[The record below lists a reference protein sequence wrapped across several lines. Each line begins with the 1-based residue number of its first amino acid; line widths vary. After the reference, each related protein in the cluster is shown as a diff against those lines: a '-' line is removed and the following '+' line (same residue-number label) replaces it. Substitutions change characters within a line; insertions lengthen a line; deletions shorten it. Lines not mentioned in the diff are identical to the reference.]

1 VRLIDVKDCKVV
13 PTSKLELFL
22 HSSIGSDAIKG
33 CQMITMGIAVLA
45 GVFYWLGWYKLAFW
59 ILTYAIV
66 YGGLNVL
73 RGDSQRPWLFQRDSA
88 LTTAVLIPVTWHI
101 GELAGYF

>member
-1 VRLIDVKDCKVV
+1 
-13 PTSKLELFL
+13 
-22 HSSIGSDAIKG
+22 
-33 CQMITMGIAVLA
+33 MITMGIAVLA
-45 GVFYWLGWYKLAFW
+45 GAFYWLGWYKLAFW

-73 RGDSQRPWLFQRDSA
+73 RGDNQRQWLFRRDSA
-88 LTTAVLIPVTWHI
+88 LTIAVLIPVTWHI

>member
-1 VRLIDVKDCKVV
+1 
-13 PTSKLELFL
+13 
-22 HSSIGSDAIKG
+22 
-33 CQMITMGIAVLA
+33 MITMGIAVLA

-66 YGGLNVL
+66 YGGLGVL
-73 RGDSQRPWLFQRDSA
+73 RGDNQAQLLYRRHSA
-88 LTTAVLIPVTWHI
+88 ITIAVLIPVTWHI